1 LINNIDLKYRQDVN
15 YITLPIRHLLIIA
28 LLLIGPLSS
37 RGQNEIVDHQ
47 LWFDVIPHF
56 EINNRL
62 EYYGDMS
69 YRTSTTGDKFRRFV
83 LRPSLR
89 YHWTYELDLIGGL
102 GLFLTWDQNDYNTAE
117 LRPYQG
123 VRLNWPKIWRL
134 NFKHRG
140 LIEERLIW
148 NTSNGDF
155 DPNLR
160 WRYRLKTK
168 LPLNKPSI
176 HYKTVYIPIS
186 YELFA
191 NTGPNVVEQFQNQSR
206 AMVGLGYVFSD
217 KWIGELEVTFQRSRS
232 TKSDELVLSDRIFR
246 FKLIMNGWIFGE

>member
-1 LINNIDLKYRQDVN
+1 MS
-15 YITLPIRHLLIIA
+15 IRYPLIIV
-28 LLLIGPLSS
+28 LSLIGALSS
-37 RGQNEIVDHQ
+37 RAQEEIIDHQ
-47 LWFDVIPHF
+47 LWFDVMPHF

-62 EYYGDMS
+62 EFYGDGS

-83 LRPSLR
+83 LRPSIR

-102 GLFLTWDQNDYNTAE
+102 GFFLTFEEEDYNTIE

-140 LIEERLIW
+140 IVEERLLW
-148 NTSNGDF
+148 NNQGDF

-160 WRYRLKTK
+160 FRYRIKTK
-168 LPLNKPSI
+168 LPLNKQSMQ
-176 HYKTVYIPIS
+176 YNTLYIPIS
-186 YELFA
+186 YEIFA
-191 NTGPNVVEQFQNQSR
+191 NVGPDEVERFHNR
-206 AMVGLGYVFSD
+206 ARANIGLGYVFSE
-217 KWIGELEVTFQRSRS
+217 KWIGEFEITFQRSRS
-232 TKSDELVLSDRIFR
+232 TKTDELILSDRIFR